1 MPMPLHGC
9 GGHFF
14 DSGVLWAWWKGME
27 APTAQHPAV
36 FHFVMKFI
44 DVALYYFNGFVQTTP
59 LRQWSM
65 DFYGDIIY
73 ER

>member
-1 MPMPLHGC
+1 
-9 GGHFF
+9 
-14 DSGVLWAWWKGME
+14 ME
-27 APTAQHPAV
+27 APTAQQPAV
-36 FHFVMKFI
+36 FHFLMKYI
-44 DVALYYFNGFVQTTP
+44 DETLYYFNGFVQTTP